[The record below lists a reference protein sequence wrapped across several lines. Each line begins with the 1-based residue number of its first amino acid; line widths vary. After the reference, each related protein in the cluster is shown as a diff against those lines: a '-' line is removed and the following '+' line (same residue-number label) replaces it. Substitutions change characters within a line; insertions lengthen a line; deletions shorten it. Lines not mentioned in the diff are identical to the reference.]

1 VFWLSGCSILSD
13 LAPAKDTAVNVHD
26 WVVVPVFYR
35 TNRSKT
41 DAGKFSDIDL
51 NHDGRFFGVKNVII
65 PMPDDAAVSKETAEK
80 MGWQFVHVDN
90 APAKGT
96 RPPIPPDCKVS
107 DREMS
112 AAEIIAAFNTYRRSA
127 GQDHVVL
134 FVHGCCATFD
144 TSIERTAK
152 IAVHM
157 QLPLVA
163 YDWVSPTGFSN
174 YLKNETL
181 ADQELDD
188 FDRFLIN
195 VEKLIPAASTSIIG
209 HSLGAR
215 FVDSAMVRRW
225 ERIHNNRNAT
235 KYDEV
240 IFSNADIDAEEYIAH
255 CADAATNAR
264 QVRIYINTE
273 DGRLHTSELAHGY
286 PRLGRPE
293 KLLPA
298 LCQTANQ
305 DVVDVTAVGAGHE
318 MPFEVVADMHRFGK
332 LGKDSLFSLQ
342 QSGQHLLVLR
352 KQGAISQLPAG
363 HSDANDRLCECST
376 TAR

>member
-1 VFWLSGCSILSD
+1 MFWLSGCSLLSD
-13 LAPAKDTAVNVHD
+13 LAPTKDTAVNVHD

-35 TNRSKT
+35 TNRSRA
-41 DAGKFSDIDL
+41 DNGKFSDIDL
-51 NHDGRFFGVKNVII
+51 NHAGRFFGVKNVII
-65 PMPDDAAVSKETAEK
+65 PMPDDAAIAKETAEK
-80 MGWQFVHVDN
+80 MGWQFVHVEQ

-96 RPPIPPDCKVS
+96 KPPIPPACKIPNR
-107 DREMS
+107 DMS
-112 AAEIIAAFNTYRRSA
+112 AGEIIAAFNTYRRSA
-127 GQDHVVL
+127 GEDHVVL

-144 TSIERTAK
+144 TSIERAAK

-163 YDWVSPTGFSN
+163 YDWVSPIGFSN

-188 FDRFLIN
+188 FSRFLSN

-209 HSLGAR
+209 HSLGAG

-225 ERIHNNRNAT
+225 ERIRNNRNAT
-235 KYDEV
+235 RYEEI
-240 IFSNADIDAEEYIAH
+240 IFSNADIDAEAYINH
-255 CADAATNAR
+255 CADAATNAK

-293 KLLPA
+293 ALLPN
-298 LCQTANQ
+298 LCQTPNQ
-305 DVVDVTAVGAGHE
+305 DVIDVTAVGAGHE
-318 MPFEVVADMHRFGK
+318 MPFGVVADMHR
-332 LGKDSLFSLQ
+332 LGKPGSDCPFSLQ
-342 QSGQHLLVLR
+342 QSGQHLFVLH
-352 KQGAISQLPAG
+352 KQGAISRLPASQ
-363 HSDANDRLCECST
+363 SDTKEQLCECST
-376 TAR
+376 PVR